1 MISSLFDIHQQAW
14 IEFWSATTRPSCT
27 GNIASAQKKTLLC
40 LVEKYYQLSGNLR
53 KLQKQWFA
61 RQKDSFTSWT
71 VDELRYWLR
80 TAKRILSK
88 NKLTPSSQ
96 SQKSKQYTI
105 LADKN
110 RNSDSVHRIHRILPV
125 QPLHNFKNTPISRF
139 FPAADTSDQKNL
151 IPTNQPATNSPSN
164 SLGTISTVTSSERLR
179 DPNLFSHKK
188 SPLRIV
194 RTHEIPQF
202 IFIPQKLVF
211 RPYLLPSTNFC
222 RSFSNDV
229 LLPLAPKEPL
239 A

>member
-1 MISSLFDIHQQAW
+1 M
-14 IEFWSATTRPSCT
+14 
-27 GNIASAQKKTLLC
+27 C

-125 QPLHNFKNTPISRF
+125 QPLHNFKNTPLSRF
-139 FPAADTSDQKNL
+139 SPHQLPVPIKTIEFLHINLQQIILL
-151 IPTNQPATNSPSN
+151 IP
-164 SLGTISTVTSSERLR
+164 LV
-179 DPNLFSHKK
+179 LF
-188 SPLRIV
+188 
-194 RTHEIPQF
+194 
-202 IFIPQKLVF
+202 
-211 RPYLLPSTNFC
+211 LP
-222 RSFSNDV
+222 
-229 LLPLAPKEPL
+229 
-239 A
+239 